1 MANFFSRE
9 TLFLL
14 VIFVSGELMGNI
26 LGFHK
31 TLMEYDTFMHFVGGA
46 LVASLLA
53 TYLMEKLKG
62 FSYAVNVFFTL
73 GIGAL
78 WEVFEFMSDKF
89 VGFTLQPSLED
100 TMVDLVVVFSAA
112 VVVNLIYWRKYRGTT
127 IN

>member
-31 TLMEYDTFMHFVGGA
+31 TLMEYDTFMLFVGGA

-62 FSYAVNVFFTL
+62 FSYTVNVFFTL
-73 GIGAL
+73 GIGGI

-100 TMVDLVVVFSAA
+100 TMIDLIVVFSAA
-112 VVVNLIYWRKYRGTT
+112 VVINVIYWIKYRDKP
-127 IN
+127 IS